1 MNSKSTW
8 LTGALV
14 ALAACGVAAPDE
26 PADDPAGAL
35 ADDSWQA
42 FRQAAVQ
49 IEGGP
54 VPHYVYGGD
63 MVAVGEDGL
72 RQAYARYFGVGASPS
87 PAAPGEGVATSSL
100 SILHVLGSDVL
111 LAKRY
116 ADSLGGRHELTYCI
130 RSVSFSATELAAL
143 VPALEAATA
152 SWTGLVN
159 VGFRHDAS
167 QDASCTPDNTNV
179 FFNVV
184 NNAGSQFFG
193 LAFFP
198 DDPRHARQLRVYDG
212 AFTTSEGGRDLEG
225 ILRHETGHILGFR
238 HEHIWIGCQDSDSDD
253 SRLVTAYDASSVM
266 HYPQCRLSK
275 SGGYRQTQLDYQGAI
290 ELYGMSSALTLAVL

>member
-1 MNSKSTW
+1 MNITSTW

-14 ALAACGVAAPDE
+14 ALAACGATAPEE
-26 PADDPAGAL
+26 PSGTDPAPGET
-35 ADDSWQA
+35 DDSWEA
-42 FRQAAVQ
+42 FRLAAVE

-54 VPHYVYGGD
+54 EPHYVYGGD
-63 MVAVGEDGL
+63 MVAVGEAGL
-72 RQAYARYFGVGASPS
+72 RQAYARYFGVGTKP
-87 PAAPGEGVATSSL
+87 APGEGVATSSL
-100 SILHVLGSDVL
+100 SILNDLGADIL
-111 LAKRY
+111 LEKRY
-116 ADSLGGRHELTYCI
+116 SDSLGGRHELTYCI
-130 RSVSFSATELAAL
+130 RSVSFSDTELAAL

-167 QDASCTPDNTNV
+167 QDANCTSNNTNV

-184 NNAGSQFFG
+184 NESGNDFFG
-193 LAFFP
+193 LAFWP
-198 DDPRHARQLRVYDG
+198 DDRRGSRQLRIYDA
-212 AFTTSEGGRDLEG
+212 AFTTNANGRDLEG

-238 HEHIWIGCQDSDSDD
+238 HEHIWIGCQGSDTDD
-253 SRLVTAYDASSVM
+253 SRLVTAYDVNSVM
-266 HYPQCRLSK
+266 HYPQCRPSM